1 MNDVCMWD
9 GTSGYATDR
18 ANQTNLKMS
27 PSLRLFCKA
36 VGHWRAKIRSRI
48 INRRTRMLDW
58 IKQKLAGVQ
67 QLFDKAKANQQQI
80 ADDVNE
86 VKTLAQEAKQIEQAA
101 QGKTDDPA

>member
-1 MNDVCMWD
+1 
-9 GTSGYATDR
+9 
-18 ANQTNLKMS
+18 
-27 PSLRLFCKA
+27 
-36 VGHWRAKIRSRI
+36 
-48 INRRTRMLDW
+48 MLDW